1 MRGAGLRPETDMT
14 PRALRPDRPTLIA
27 ISALAYVVGVA
38 LHEHLGHATACVLL
52 GGRVVEMGAFYV
64 NCNYGGMGPWAVRA
78 VAIAGPLV
86 SALTGTLWFWLLRRI
101 RDDAPAAFYFT
112 WLLGSLGLMSAA
124 GYPLFSGISGIGDL
138 GGAPDGALHGA
149 TPLWAWRVALTVFG
163 GAAYWW
169 VVRFA
174 ARRMDGHASGAGR
187 DRIRAARLTALHSYL
202 TGAAVFTA
210 IGLLNPHGA
219 VIVATSAVASSV
231 GGTSGLLWMMQLL
244 DRRRTVGEP
253 GIAFGRSWRWIVVA
267 TVSVLLYAAVF
278 GPTLR
283 P

>member
-1 MRGAGLRPETDMT
+1 M

-52 GGRVVEMGAFYV
+52 GGHVSEMGAFYV
-64 NCNYGGMGPWAVRA
+64 NCDHPGMGPWSVRA

-86 SALTGTLWFWLLRRI
+86 SALTGTVAFGLLPRI
-101 RDDAPAAFYFT
+101 RDDARAGFYFT

-138 GGAPDGALHGA
+138 GNAPDGALHGA
-149 TPLWAWRVALTVFG
+149 TPLWAWRLALTVAG
-163 GAAYWW
+163 GFAYWW
-169 VVRFA
+169 VVRLS
-174 ARRMDGHASGAGR
+174 ARRMDAHASGAGR
-187 DRIRAARLTALHSYL
+187 DRIRAARLTALDSYL
-202 TGAAVFTA
+202 TGAVVFVA
-210 IGLLNPHGA
+210 IGVLNPHGF

-244 DRRRTVGEP
+244 DRRRTVSEAGV
-253 GIAFGRSWRWIVVA
+253 AFARSWGWIGGAAAAVVA
-267 TVSVLLYAAVF
+267 YGAVF

-283 P
+283 F